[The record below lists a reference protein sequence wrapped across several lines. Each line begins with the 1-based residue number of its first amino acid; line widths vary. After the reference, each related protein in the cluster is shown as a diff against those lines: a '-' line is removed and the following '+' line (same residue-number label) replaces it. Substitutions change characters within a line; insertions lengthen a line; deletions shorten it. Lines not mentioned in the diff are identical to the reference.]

1 MNAAVD
7 AYVARSTRW
16 PAELAELR
24 AILLGCGLVEELKWG
39 KPCYADDGRNIAIV
53 QEMKELLALM
63 FFKGALLED
72 AAGVLRE
79 QGPNSRSALRMEFR
93 SVADV
98 RGLADVIARYVAEAI
113 AVERSGA
120 TVAPAPELE
129 LVAELRARL
138 DDDADLRAA
147 FAALTPGRQRE
158 YNLHIA
164 GAKQAA
170 TRAAR
175 VEKLAPQILAGR
187 GLRDR

>member
-1 MNAAVD
+1 
-7 AYVARSTRW
+7 
-16 PAELAELR
+16 
-24 AILLGCGLVEELKWG
+24 
-39 KPCYADDGRNIAIV
+39 
-53 QEMKELLALM
+53 
-63 FFKGALLED
+63 
-72 AAGVLRE
+72 
-79 QGPNSRSALRMEFR
+79 MEFR